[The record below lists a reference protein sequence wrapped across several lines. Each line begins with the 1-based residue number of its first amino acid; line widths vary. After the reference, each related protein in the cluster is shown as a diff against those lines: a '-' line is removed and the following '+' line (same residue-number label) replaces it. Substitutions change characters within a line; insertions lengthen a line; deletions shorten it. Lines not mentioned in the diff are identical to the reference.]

1 MRVPILLYIKW
12 NDSKQFYEMK
22 EYLDELLRLLRYDS
36 LYPPQEIALSKGVMN
51 GNSILV
57 TTPTSSGKTLIGLMG
72 MINILNKR
80 KKVVYLTPLKAL
92 ATEKFNEFN
101 IIKNLSYYNDRKI
114 KIAIST
120 GDYDSSGSEL
130 IDKDIIILTN
140 EKMDSILR
148 HDSNWINN
156 VGLFIIDEIHLLTER
171 ERGPTLEIILTKIKL
186 MPQKPQ
192 IIGISATVSNSDEVA
207 EWLTCES
214 IQSNWRP
221 TELIEGVYN
230 YGKVTMNNG
239 TSYDI
244 DNIGILDNSTNAIT
258 SLAMDSITNGGGQS
272 LVFAETRKRTVS
284 LAKKTSEIVSK
295 FLDKPSK
302 QLAQKT
308 GVEILK
314 EGDDTELNRTLSSTV
329 ANGVGFH
336 HAGLGA
342 KSRQIVEKAFRNG
355 IVKILFA
362 TPTLA
367 AGVNLPAR
375 RVIIT
380 SIFRYDYE
388 FGGNVPMSVLQYKQ
402 ICGRAGRPAYDK
414 YGEAIIIAD
423 SRTNPED
430 LYNHFVLG
438 VPEPIVSQLMDERA
452 LRVHVLGI
460 LASKPKMLK
469 SELLHFFEQTF
480 LSKYQG
486 SQTIGFEIESLLTFL
501 TNEKLIIMRNDL
513 LMPTKFGKRVSLL
526 YIDPKTGIKFKKNLD
541 SYKGNIYDINN
552 FSANRYENN
561 VINFLYWICDC
572 YDFYPKLTLRQ
583 NETAHFQRLFDK
595 HKLDSYGL
603 SNYDYSLKSLV
614 ILLEWLD
621 ESSEANLNEK
631 IGVEPGDLHRMVET
645 TYWLLYCL
653 YEIAKLVERK
663 DLLPE
668 INILRLRIKHGVKS
682 ELIPLIQL
690 EGIGRIRARSLY
702 RAGITDVAMIE
713 KISESKLGSIPK
725 IGVKLA
731 KKLKSQIK
739 N

>member
-1 MRVPILLYIKW
+1 
-12 NDSKQFYEMK
+12 MK
-22 EYLDELLRLLRYDS
+22 EYLDELLKSLKYDS
-36 LYPPQEIALSKGVMN
+36 LYPPQELALSKGVMN
-51 GNSILV
+51 GNNVLV

-72 MINILNKR
+72 MINILNKG

-92 ATEKFNEFN
+92 ATEKFNEFKVITDLSCFRNRRVN
-101 IIKNLSYYNDRKI
+101 IG
-114 KIAIST
+114 IST

-130 IDKDIIILTN
+130 VDKDVIILTN

-148 HDSNWINN
+148 HDPNWIYD

-192 IIGISATVSNSDEVA
+192 IIGISATISNSDEVA
-207 EWLTCES
+207 EWLTCEP

-230 YGKVTMNNG
+230 YGKVTMNDG
-239 TSYDI
+239 TNYDI
-244 DNIGILDNSTNAIT
+244 DNIGISDNSTSGIT
-258 SLAMDSITNGGGQS
+258 SLAMDSITNDGGQS

-284 LAKKTSEIVSK
+284 LAKKTSEIVAK
-295 FLDKPSK
+295 ILDKNSIK
-302 QLAQKT
+302 LAQKT

-329 ANGVGFH
+329 AKGVGFH

-380 SIFRYDYE
+380 SIFRYDYQY
-388 FGGNVPMSVLQYKQ
+388 GGNVPMSVLQYKQ

-452 LRVHVLGI
+452 LRVHVLGVI
-460 LASKPKMLK
+460 ASKPKMFK
-469 SELLHFFEQTF
+469 SELLYFFEQTF

-486 SQTIGFEIESLLTFL
+486 NQIISFEIESLLTYL
-501 TNEKLIIMRNDL
+501 SDEKLIIMRNDL
-513 LMPTKFGKRVSLL
+513 LIATKFGKRISLL
-526 YIDPKTGIKFKKNLD
+526 YIDPKTGIQFKNNLD
-541 SYKGNIYDINN
+541 TYSGNKHNIHDINSN
-552 FSANRYENN
+552 KHENN

-583 NETAHFQRLFDK
+583 NETEYFQRLFQK
-595 HKLDSYGL
+595 HKLGSYGL
-603 SNYDYSLKSLV
+603 SNIDYTLKNLV
-614 ILLEWLD
+614 ILLEWID

-653 YEIAKLVERK
+653 YEIAKLIERK

-668 INILRLRIKHGVKS
+668 INKLRLRIRHGVKS

-702 RAGITDVAMIE
+702 RAGITDVVMIE

-731 KKLKSQIK
+731 RKLKSQIK

>member
-1 MRVPILLYIKW
+1 
-12 NDSKQFYEMK
+12 MK
-22 EYLDELLRLLRYDS
+22 EYLQELLRLLNYDS
-36 LYPPQEIALSKGVMN
+36 LYPPQELALSKGVMN
-51 GNSILV
+51 GNNILV

-72 MINILNKR
+72 MINILSKG

-92 ATEKFNEFN
+92 ATEKFNEFKVIN
-101 IIKNLSYYNDRKI
+101 NLSCFKNRKI
-114 KIAIST
+114 NIAIST
-120 GDYDSSGSEL
+120 GDYDSYGTEL

-148 HDSNWINN
+148 HDANWIFS

-171 ERGPTLEIILTKIKL
+171 ERGPTLEIIMTKIKL

-207 EWLTCES
+207 DWLRCEQ
-214 IQSNWRP
+214 IQSKWRP

-230 YGKVTMNNG
+230 CGKVTMNNG
-239 TSYDI
+239 TAFEI
-244 DNIGILDNSTNAIT
+244 DNIGVVDNTNSGII
-258 SLAMDSITNGGGQS
+258 SLAMDSITNDGGQS
-272 LVFAETRKRTVS
+272 LVFAETRKRAVS
-284 LAKKTSEIVSK
+284 LAKKTSETVSK
-295 FLDKPSK
+295 FLNKSSK
-302 QLAQKT
+302 LSAHKI

-314 EGDDTELNRTLSSTV
+314 QGDDTELNRTLSNTV
-329 ANGVGFH
+329 TKGVGFH
-336 HAGLGA
+336 HAGLGI
-342 KSRQIVEKAFRNG
+342 KSRQIVENAFRNG
-355 IVKILFA
+355 IIKILFA

-375 RVIIT
+375 RVVIA

-388 FGGNVPMSVLQYKQ
+388 YGGNIPLSILQYKQ
-402 ICGRAGRPAYDK
+402 LCGRAGRPAYDK

-438 VPEPIVSQLMDERA
+438 EPEPIVSQLMNERA
-452 LRVHVLGI
+452 LRVHVLGVI
-460 LASKPKMLK
+460 ASRPKILK
-469 SELLHFFEQTF
+469 SELLYFFEETF
-480 LSKYQG
+480 LSKYHG
-486 SQTIGFEIESLLTFL
+486 NESISFEIDSLLQYL
-501 TNEKLIIMRNDL
+501 SDEGLIIMRNEL
-513 LMPTKFGKRVSLL
+513 LMATKFGKRISLL
-526 YIDPKTGIKFKKNLD
+526 YIDPKTGIHFKKNLD
-541 SYKGNIYDINN
+541 YYNSNKINDGT
-552 FSANRYENN
+552 
-561 VINFLYWICDC
+561 NFLYWICDS

-583 NETAHFQRLFDK
+583 NEIEYFERMFEK
-595 HKLDSYGL
+595 HKLSSYGL
-603 SNYDYSLKSLV
+603 SNYDYTLKNLI
-614 ILLEWLD
+614 ILLEWID

-631 IGVEPGDLHRMVET
+631 IGVEPGDLYRMVET
-645 TYWLLYCL
+645 TYWLSYCL
-653 YEIAKLVERK
+653 YEIVKLIGRK

-668 INILRLRIKHGVKS
+668 INILRLRIKHGIKS

-702 RAGITDVAMIE
+702 KAGITNVTQID

-731 KKLKSQIK
+731 RKLKNQIK

>member
-1 MRVPILLYIKW
+1 
-12 NDSKQFYEMK
+12 MK
-22 EYLDELLRLLRYDS
+22 EYLDELLKSLKYDS
-36 LYPPQEIALSKGVMN
+36 LYPPQELALSKGVMN
-51 GNSILV
+51 GNNVLV

-72 MINILNKR
+72 MINILNKG

-92 ATEKFNEFN
+92 ATEKFNEFKVITDLSCFRNRRVN
-101 IIKNLSYYNDRKI
+101 IG
-114 KIAIST
+114 IST

-130 IDKDIIILTN
+130 VDKDVIILTN

-148 HDSNWINN
+148 HDPNWIYD

-192 IIGISATVSNSDEVA
+192 MIGISATVSNSDEVA
-207 EWLTCES
+207 EWLTCEP

-230 YGKVTMNNG
+230 YGKVTMNDG
-239 TSYDI
+239 TNYDI
-244 DNIGILDNSTNAIT
+244 DNIGISDNSTSGIT
-258 SLAMDSITNGGGQS
+258 SLAMDSITNDGGQS

-284 LAKKTSEIVSK
+284 LAKKTSEIVAK
-295 FLDKPSK
+295 ILDKNSIK
-302 QLAQKT
+302 LAQKT

-329 ANGVGFH
+329 AKGVGFH

-380 SIFRYDYE
+380 SIFRYDYQY
-388 FGGNVPMSVLQYKQ
+388 GINVPMSVLQYKQ

-452 LRVHVLGI
+452 LRVHVLGVI
-460 LASKPKMLK
+460 ASKPKMLK
-469 SELLHFFEQTF
+469 SELLYFFEQTF

-486 SQTIGFEIESLLTFL
+486 NQIISFEIESLLTYL
-501 TNEKLIIMRNDL
+501 SDEKLIIMRNDL
-513 LMPTKFGKRVSLL
+513 LIATKFGKRISLL
-526 YIDPKTGIKFKKNLD
+526 YIDPKTGIQFKDNLD
-541 SYKGNIYDINN
+541 TYSGNKHNIHDINSN
-552 FSANRYENN
+552 KHENN

-583 NETAHFQRLFDK
+583 NETEYFQRLFQK
-595 HKLDSYGL
+595 HKLGSYGL
-603 SNYDYSLKSLV
+603 SNIDYTLKNLV
-614 ILLEWLD
+614 ILLEWID

-653 YEIAKLVERK
+653 YEIAKLIERK

-668 INILRLRIKHGVKS
+668 INILRLRIRHGVKS

-702 RAGITDVAMIE
+702 MAGITDVAMIE

-731 KKLKSQIK
+731 RKLKSQIK

>member
-1 MRVPILLYIKW
+1 
-12 NDSKQFYEMK
+12 MK
-22 EYLDELLRLLRYDS
+22 EYLDELLKLLKYDS
-36 LYPPQEIALSKGVMN
+36 LYPPQELALSKGVMN
-51 GNSILV
+51 GNNVLV

-72 MINILNKR
+72 MINILNMG

-92 ATEKFNEFN
+92 ATEKFNEFKIITDLSCFRNRRVN
-101 IIKNLSYYNDRKI
+101 IG
-114 KIAIST
+114 IST

-130 IDKDIIILTN
+130 VDKDVIILTN

-148 HDSNWINN
+148 HDSNWIYN

-192 IIGISATVSNSDEVA
+192 IIGISATISNSDEVA
-207 EWLTCES
+207 EWLTCEP

-230 YGKVTMNNG
+230 YGKVTMNDG
-239 TSYDI
+239 TNYHI
-244 DNIGILDNSTNAIT
+244 DNIGISDNTTSAIT
-258 SLAMDSITNGGGQS
+258 SLAMDSITNDGGQS

-284 LAKKTSEIVSK
+284 LAKKTSEIVAK
-295 FLDKPSK
+295 FLDKTSIK
-302 QLAQKT
+302 LAQKT

-314 EGDDTELNRTLSSTV
+314 EGDDTELTRTLSSTV
-329 ANGVGFH
+329 AKGVGFH

-380 SIFRYDYE
+380 SIFRYDYQY
-388 FGGNVPMSVLQYKQ
+388 GGNVPMSVLQYKQ

-452 LRVHVLGI
+452 LRVHVLGVI
-460 LASKPKMLK
+460 ASKPKMLK
-469 SELLHFFEQTF
+469 SELLYFFEQTF

-486 SQTIGFEIESLLTFL
+486 NQTISFEIGSLLTYL
-501 TNEKLIIMRNDL
+501 RDEKLIIMRNDL
-513 LMPTKFGKRVSLL
+513 LIATKFGKRISLL
-526 YIDPKTGIKFKKNLD
+526 YIDPKTGIQFKNNLD
-541 SYKGNIYDINN
+541 SYDGNKYDINDIN
-552 FSANRYENN
+552 SNKHENNN

-572 YDFYPKLTLRQ
+572 YDFYPKLSLRQ
-583 NETAHFQRLFDK
+583 NETEYFQRLFEK
-595 HKLDSYGL
+595 HKLGSYGL
-603 SNYDYSLKSLV
+603 SNYDYSLKNLV
-614 ILLEWLD
+614 ILLEWID

-645 TYWLLYCL
+645 TYWLLHCL
-653 YEIAKLVERK
+653 YEIAKLIERK

-668 INILRLRIKHGVKS
+668 INILRIRIRHGVKS

>member
-1 MRVPILLYIKW
+1 
-12 NDSKQFYEMK
+12 MK
-22 EYLDELLRLLRYDS
+22 EYLDELLKSLKYDS
-36 LYPPQEIALSKGVMN
+36 LYPPQELALSKGVMN
-51 GNSILV
+51 GNNVLV

-72 MINILNKR
+72 MINILNKG

-92 ATEKFNEFN
+92 ATEKFNEFKVITDLSCFRNRRVN
-101 IIKNLSYYNDRKI
+101 IG
-114 KIAIST
+114 IST

-130 IDKDIIILTN
+130 VDKDVIILTN

-148 HDSNWINN
+148 HDPNWIYD

-207 EWLTCES
+207 EWLTCEP

-230 YGKVTMNNG
+230 YGKVTMNDG
-239 TSYDI
+239 TNYDI
-244 DNIGILDNSTNAIT
+244 DNIGISDNSNSGIT
-258 SLAMDSITNGGGQS
+258 SLAMDSITNDGGQS

-284 LAKKTSEIVSK
+284 LAKKTSEIVAK
-295 FLDKPSK
+295 FLDKTSIK
-302 QLAQKT
+302 LAQKT

-329 ANGVGFH
+329 AKGVGFH

-380 SIFRYDYE
+380 SIFRYDYQY
-388 FGGNVPMSVLQYKQ
+388 GGNVPMSVLQYKQ

-452 LRVHVLGI
+452 LRVHVLGVI
-460 LASKPKMLK
+460 ASKPKMLK
-469 SELLHFFEQTF
+469 SELLYFFEQTF

-486 SQTIGFEIESLLTFL
+486 NQTISFEIESLLTYL
-501 TNEKLIIMRNDL
+501 RDEKLIIMRNDL
-513 LMPTKFGKRVSLL
+513 LIATKFGKRISLL
-526 YIDPKTGIKFKKNLD
+526 YIDPKTGIQFKNNLD
-541 SYKGNIYDINN
+541 TYSGNKHNIHDINSN
-552 FSANRYENN
+552 KHENN

-583 NETAHFQRLFDK
+583 NETEYFQRLFQK
-595 HKLDSYGL
+595 HKLGSYGL
-603 SNYDYSLKSLV
+603 SNIDYTLKNLV
-614 ILLEWLD
+614 ILLEWID

-653 YEIAKLVERK
+653 YEIAKLIERK

-668 INILRLRIKHGVKS
+668 INILRLRIRHGVKS

-731 KKLKSQIK
+731 RKLKSQIK

>member
-1 MRVPILLYIKW
+1 
-12 NDSKQFYEMK
+12 MK
-22 EYLDELLRLLRYDS
+22 EYLDELLKSLKYDS
-36 LYPPQEIALSKGVMN
+36 LYPPQELALSKGVMN
-51 GNSILV
+51 GNNVLV

-72 MINILNKR
+72 MINILNMG

-92 ATEKFNEFN
+92 ATEKFNEFKIITDLSCFRNRRVN
-101 IIKNLSYYNDRKI
+101 IG
-114 KIAIST
+114 IST

-130 IDKDIIILTN
+130 VNKDVIILTN

-148 HDSNWINN
+148 HDPNWIYN

-171 ERGPTLEIILTKIKL
+171 ERGPALEIILTKIKL

-207 EWLTCES
+207 EWLTCEP

-230 YGKVTMNNG
+230 YGKVTMNDG
-239 TSYDI
+239 TNYHI
-244 DNIGILDNSTNAIT
+244 DNIGISDNTTSAIT
-258 SLAMDSITNGGGQS
+258 SLAMDSITNDGGQS

-284 LAKKTSEIVSK
+284 LAKKTSEIVAK
-295 FLDKPSK
+295 FLDKTSIK
-302 QLAQKT
+302 LAQKT

-314 EGDDTELNRTLSSTV
+314 EGDDTELTRTLSSTV
-329 ANGVGFH
+329 AKGVGFH

-380 SIFRYDYE
+380 SIFRYDYQY
-388 FGGNVPMSVLQYKQ
+388 GGNVPMSVLQYKQ

-452 LRVHVLGI
+452 LRVHVLGVI
-460 LASKPKMLK
+460 ASKPKMLK
-469 SELLHFFEQTF
+469 SELLYFFEQTF

-486 SQTIGFEIESLLTFL
+486 NQTISFEIESLLTYL
-501 TNEKLIIMRNDL
+501 RDEKLIIMRNDL
-513 LMPTKFGKRVSLL
+513 LIATKFGKRISLL
-526 YIDPKTGIKFKKNLD
+526 YIDPKTGIQFKNNLD
-541 SYKGNIYDINN
+541 TYSGNKHNIHDINSN
-552 FSANRYENN
+552 KHENN

-583 NETAHFQRLFDK
+583 NETEYFQRLFEK
-595 HKLDSYGL
+595 HKLGSYGL
-603 SNYDYSLKSLV
+603 SNYDYSLKNLV
-614 ILLEWLD
+614 ILLEWID

-645 TYWLLYCL
+645 TYWLLHCL
-653 YEIAKLVERK
+653 YEIAKLIERK

-668 INILRLRIKHGVKS
+668 INILRIRIRHGVKS

-731 KKLKSQIK
+731 RKLKSQIK

>member
-1 MRVPILLYIKW
+1 
-12 NDSKQFYEMK
+12 MK
-22 EYLDELLRLLRYDS
+22 EYLDELLKSLKYDS
-36 LYPPQEIALSKGVMN
+36 LYPPQELALSKGVMN
-51 GNSILV
+51 GNNVLV

-72 MINILNKR
+72 MINILNMG

-92 ATEKFNEFN
+92 ATEKFNEFKVITDLSCFRNRRVN
-101 IIKNLSYYNDRKI
+101 IG
-114 KIAIST
+114 IST

-130 IDKDIIILTN
+130 NDKDVIILTN

-148 HDSNWINN
+148 HDSNWIYN

-171 ERGPTLEIILTKIKL
+171 ERGPALEIILTKIKL

-192 IIGISATVSNSDEVA
+192 IIGISATISNSDEVA
-207 EWLTCES
+207 EWLTCEP

-230 YGKVTMNNG
+230 YGKVTMNDG
-239 TSYDI
+239 TNYDI
-244 DNIGILDNSTNAIT
+244 DNIGISDNSTSGIT
-258 SLAMDSITNGGGQS
+258 SLAMDSITNDGGQS

-284 LAKKTSEIVSK
+284 LAKKTSEIVAK
-295 FLDKPSK
+295 ILDKNSIK
-302 QLAQKT
+302 LAQKT

-314 EGDDTELNRTLSSTV
+314 EGDDTELTRTLSSTV
-329 ANGVGFH
+329 AKGVGFH

-380 SIFRYDYE
+380 SIFRYDYQY
-388 FGGNVPMSVLQYKQ
+388 GGNVPMSILQYKQ

-452 LRVHVLGI
+452 LRVHVLGVI
-460 LASKPKMLK
+460 ASKPKMLK
-469 SELLHFFEQTF
+469 SELLYFFEQTF

-486 SQTIGFEIESLLTFL
+486 NQTIIFEIGSLLTYL
-501 TNEKLIIMRNDL
+501 RDEKLIIMRNDL
-513 LMPTKFGKRVSLL
+513 LIATKFGKRISLL
-526 YIDPKTGIKFKKNLD
+526 YIDPKTGIQFKNNLD
-541 SYKGNIYDINN
+541 SYDGNKYDINDIN
-552 FSANRYENN
+552 SNKHENNN

-572 YDFYPKLTLRQ
+572 YDFYPKLSLRQ
-583 NETAHFQRLFDK
+583 NETEYFQRLFEK
-595 HKLDSYGL
+595 HKLGSFGL
-603 SNYDYSLKSLV
+603 SNYDYSLKNLV
-614 ILLEWLD
+614 ILLEWID
-621 ESSEANLNEK
+621 ESTEANLNEK

-645 TYWLLYCL
+645 TYWLLHCL
-653 YEIAKLVERK
+653 YEIAKLIERK

-668 INILRLRIKHGVKS
+668 INILRIRIRHGVKS

>member
-1 MRVPILLYIKW
+1 
-12 NDSKQFYEMK
+12 MK
-22 EYLDELLRLLRYDS
+22 EYLDELLKSLKYDS
-36 LYPPQEIALSKGVMN
+36 LYPPQELALSKGVMN
-51 GNSILV
+51 GNNVLV

-72 MINILNKR
+72 RINILSKG

-92 ATEKFNEFN
+92 ATEKFNEFKIITDLSCFRNRRIN
-101 IIKNLSYYNDRKI
+101 IG
-114 KIAIST
+114 IST

-130 IDKDIIILTN
+130 VDKDVIILTN

-148 HDSNWINN
+148 HDSNWIYN

-207 EWLTCES
+207 EWLTCEP

-230 YGKVTMNNG
+230 YGKVTMNDG
-239 TSYDI
+239 TNYHI
-244 DNIGILDNSTNAIT
+244 DNIGISDNTTSAIT
-258 SLAMDSITNGGGQS
+258 SLAMDSITNDGGQS

-284 LAKKTSEIVSK
+284 LAKKTSEIVAK
-295 FLDKPSK
+295 FLDKTSIK
-302 QLAQKT
+302 LAQKT

-329 ANGVGFH
+329 AKGVGFH

-380 SIFRYDYE
+380 SIFRYDYQY
-388 FGGNVPMSVLQYKQ
+388 GGNVPMSVLQYKQ

-452 LRVHVLGI
+452 LRVHVLGVI
-460 LASKPKMLK
+460 ASKPKMLK
-469 SELLHFFEQTF
+469 SELLYFFEQTF

-486 SQTIGFEIESLLTFL
+486 NQTISFEIESLLTYL
-501 TNEKLIIMRNDL
+501 RDEKLIIMRNDL
-513 LMPTKFGKRVSLL
+513 LIATKFGKRISLL
-526 YIDPKTGIKFKKNLD
+526 YIDPKTGIQFKNNLD
-541 SYKGNIYDINN
+541 TYDGNKYDINDIN
-552 FSANRYENN
+552 SNKHENNN

-583 NETAHFQRLFDK
+583 NETEYFQRLFEK
-595 HKLDSYGL
+595 HKLGSYGL
-603 SNYDYSLKSLV
+603 SNYDYSLKNLV
-614 ILLEWLD
+614 ILLEWID

-645 TYWLLYCL
+645 THWLLHCL
-653 YEIAKLVERK
+653 YEIAKLIERK

-668 INILRLRIKHGVKS
+668 INILRIRIRHGVKS

>member
-1 MRVPILLYIKW
+1 
-12 NDSKQFYEMK
+12 MK
-22 EYLDELLRLLRYDS
+22 EYLQELLRLLNYDS
-36 LYPPQEIALSKGVMN
+36 LYPPQELALSKGVMN
-51 GNSILV
+51 GNNILV

-72 MINILNKR
+72 MINILTKG

-92 ATEKFNEFN
+92 ATEKFNEFKVIN
-101 IIKNLSYYNDRKI
+101 NLSCFKNRKI
-114 KIAIST
+114 NIAIST
-120 GDYDSSGSEL
+120 GDYDSYGSEL

-148 HDSNWINN
+148 HDANWIFD

-207 EWLTCES
+207 DWLRCEQ
-214 IQSNWRP
+214 IQSMWRP

-239 TSYDI
+239 TAFEI
-244 DNIGILDNSTNAIT
+244 DNIGVVDNSTSGII
-258 SLAMDSITNGGGQS
+258 SLAMDSIINDGGQS

-284 LAKKTSEIVSK
+284 LAKKTSEVVLK
-295 FLDKPSK
+295 LLDKSSK
-302 QLAQKT
+302 LSAHKI

-314 EGDDTELNRTLSSTV
+314 QGDDTELNRTLSSTV
-329 ANGVGFH
+329 TKGVGFH
-336 HAGLGA
+336 HAGLGI
-342 KSRQIVEKAFRNG
+342 KSRQIVENAFRNG
-355 IVKILFA
+355 IIKILFS

-375 RVIIT
+375 RVVIA

-388 FGGNVPMSVLQYKQ
+388 YGGNIPLTILQYKQ
-402 ICGRAGRPAYDK
+402 LCGRAGRPAYDK

-438 VPEPIVSQLMDERA
+438 EPEPIVSQLMNERA
-452 LRVHVLGI
+452 LRVHVLGVI
-460 LASKPKMLK
+460 ASRPKILK
-469 SELLHFFEQTF
+469 SELLYFFEETF

-486 SQTIGFEIESLLTFL
+486 NETISFEIDSLLQYL
-501 TNEKLIIMRNDL
+501 SDEGLIIMRNEL
-513 LMPTKFGKRVSLL
+513 LMATKFGKRISLL
-526 YIDPKTGIKFKKNLD
+526 YIDPKTGIHFKKNLD
-541 SYKGNIYDINN
+541 YYNSNKINDGT
-552 FSANRYENN
+552 
-561 VINFLYWICDC
+561 NFLHWICDS
-572 YDFYPKLTLRQ
+572 YDFYPKITLRQ
-583 NETAHFQRLFDK
+583 NEIEYFERMFEK
-595 HKLDSYGL
+595 HKLSSYGL
-603 SNYDYSLKSLV
+603 LNYDYSLKNLI
-614 ILLEWLD
+614 ILLEWID

-631 IGVEPGDLHRMVET
+631 IGVEPGDLYRMVET
-645 TYWLLYCL
+645 TYWLSYCL
-653 YEIAKLVERK
+653 YEIAKLIGRK

-668 INILRLRIKHGVKS
+668 INILRLRIKHGIKS
-682 ELIPLIQL
+682 ELIPLIQI

-702 RAGITDVAMIE
+702 KAGITNVTQID

-731 KKLKSQIK
+731 RKLKNQIK

>member
-1 MRVPILLYIKW
+1 
-12 NDSKQFYEMK
+12 MK
-22 EYLDELLRLLRYDS
+22 EYLDELLKSLKYDS
-36 LYPPQEIALSKGVMN
+36 LYPPQELALSKGVMN
-51 GNSILV
+51 GNNVLV

-72 MINILNKR
+72 MINILNKG

-92 ATEKFNEFN
+92 ATEKFNEFKVITDLSCFRNRRVN
-101 IIKNLSYYNDRKI
+101 IG
-114 KIAIST
+114 IST

-130 IDKDIIILTN
+130 VDKDVIILTN

-148 HDSNWINN
+148 HDPNWIYD

-192 IIGISATVSNSDEVA
+192 IIGISATISNSDEVA
-207 EWLTCES
+207 EWLTCEP

-230 YGKVTMNNG
+230 YGKVTMNDG
-239 TSYDI
+239 TNYHI
-244 DNIGILDNSTNAIT
+244 DNIGISDNTTSAIT
-258 SLAMDSITNGGGQS
+258 SLAMDSITNDGGQS

-284 LAKKTSEIVSK
+284 LAKKTSEIVAK
-295 FLDKPSK
+295 FLDKTSIK
-302 QLAQKT
+302 LAQKT

-329 ANGVGFH
+329 AKGVGFH

-380 SIFRYDYE
+380 SIFRYDYQY
-388 FGGNVPMSVLQYKQ
+388 GGNVPMSVLQYKQ

-452 LRVHVLGI
+452 LRVHVLGVI
-460 LASKPKMLK
+460 ASKPKMLK
-469 SELLHFFEQTF
+469 SELLYFFEQTF

-486 SQTIGFEIESLLTFL
+486 NQIISFEIESLLTYL
-501 TNEKLIIMRNDL
+501 SDEKLIIMRNDL
-513 LMPTKFGKRVSLL
+513 LIATKFGKRISLL
-526 YIDPKTGIKFKKNLD
+526 YIDPKTGIQFKNNLD
-541 SYKGNIYDINN
+541 TYSGNKHNTHDINSN
-552 FSANRYENN
+552 KHENN

-583 NETAHFQRLFDK
+583 NETEYFQRLFQK
-595 HKLDSYGL
+595 HKLGSYGL
-603 SNYDYSLKSLV
+603 SNIDYTLKNLV
-614 ILLEWLD
+614 ILLEWID

-653 YEIAKLVERK
+653 YEIAKLIERK

-668 INILRLRIKHGVKS
+668 INKLRLRIRHGVKS

-731 KKLKSQIK
+731 RKLKSQIK

>member
-1 MRVPILLYIKW
+1 
-12 NDSKQFYEMK
+12 MK
-22 EYLDELLRLLRYDS
+22 EYLDELLKSLKYDS
-36 LYPPQEIALSKGVMN
+36 LYPPQELALSKGVMN
-51 GNSILV
+51 GNNVLV

-72 MINILNKR
+72 MINILNKG

-92 ATEKFNEFN
+92 ATEKFNEFKVITDLSCFRNRRVN
-101 IIKNLSYYNDRKI
+101 IG
-114 KIAIST
+114 IST

-130 IDKDIIILTN
+130 VDKDVIILTN

-148 HDSNWINN
+148 HDPNWIYD

-192 IIGISATVSNSDEVA
+192 IIGISATVSNSDQVA
-207 EWLTCES
+207 EWLTCEP

-230 YGKVTMNNG
+230 YGKVTMNDG
-239 TSYDI
+239 TNYHI
-244 DNIGILDNSTNAIT
+244 DNIGISDNTTSAIT
-258 SLAMDSITNGGGQS
+258 SLAMDSITNDGGQS

-284 LAKKTSEIVSK
+284 LAKKTSEIVAK
-295 FLDKPSK
+295 FLDKTSIK
-302 QLAQKT
+302 LAQKT

-329 ANGVGFH
+329 AKGVGFH

-380 SIFRYDYE
+380 SIFRYDYQY
-388 FGGNVPMSVLQYKQ
+388 GGNVPMSVLQYKQ

-452 LRVHVLGI
+452 LRVHVLGVI
-460 LASKPKMLK
+460 ASKPKMLK
-469 SELLHFFEQTF
+469 SELLYFFEQTF

-486 SQTIGFEIESLLTFL
+486 NQIISFEIESLLTYL
-501 TNEKLIIMRNDL
+501 SDEKLIIMRNDL
-513 LMPTKFGKRVSLL
+513 LIATKFGKRISLL
-526 YIDPKTGIKFKKNLD
+526 YIDPKTGIQFKNNLD
-541 SYKGNIYDINN
+541 TYSGNKHNIHDINFN
-552 FSANRYENN
+552 KHENN
-561 VINFLYWICDC
+561 VIYFLYWICDC

-583 NETAHFQRLFDK
+583 NETEYFQRLFQK
-595 HKLDSYGL
+595 HNLGSYGL
-603 SNYDYSLKSLV
+603 SNIDYTLKNLV
-614 ILLEWLD
+614 ILLEWID
-621 ESSEANLNEK
+621 ESSEGNLNEK

-653 YEIAKLVERK
+653 YEIAKLIERK

-668 INILRLRIKHGVKS
+668 INILRLRIRHGVKS

-731 KKLKSQIK
+731 RKLKSQIK

>member
-1 MRVPILLYIKW
+1 
-12 NDSKQFYEMK
+12 MK
-22 EYLDELLRLLRYDS
+22 EYLDELLKSLKYDS
-36 LYPPQEIALSKGVMN
+36 LYPPQELALSKGVMN
-51 GNSILV
+51 GNNVLV

-72 MINILNKR
+72 MINILNKG

-92 ATEKFNEFN
+92 ATEKFNEFKVITDLSCFRNRRVN
-101 IIKNLSYYNDRKI
+101 IG
-114 KIAIST
+114 IST

-130 IDKDIIILTN
+130 VDKDVIILTN

-148 HDSNWINN
+148 HDPNWIYD

-192 IIGISATVSNSDEVA
+192 IIGISATVSNSDQVA
-207 EWLTCES
+207 EWLTCEP

-230 YGKVTMNNG
+230 YGKVTMNDG
-239 TSYDI
+239 TNYDI
-244 DNIGILDNSTNAIT
+244 DNIGISDNSTSGIT
-258 SLAMDSITNGGGQS
+258 SLAMDSITNDGGQS

-284 LAKKTSEIVSK
+284 LAKKTSEIVAK
-295 FLDKPSK
+295 ILDKNSIK
-302 QLAQKT
+302 LAQKT

-329 ANGVGFH
+329 AKGVGFH

-380 SIFRYDYE
+380 SIFRYDYQY
-388 FGGNVPMSVLQYKQ
+388 GGNVPMSVLQYKQ

-452 LRVHVLGI
+452 LRVHVLGVI
-460 LASKPKMLK
+460 ASKPKMFK
-469 SELLHFFEQTF
+469 SELLYFFEQTF

-486 SQTIGFEIESLLTFL
+486 NQIISFEIESLLTYL
-501 TNEKLIIMRNDL
+501 SDEKLIIMRNDL
-513 LMPTKFGKRVSLL
+513 LIATKFGKRISLL
-526 YIDPKTGIKFKKNLD
+526 YIDPKTGIQFKNNLD
-541 SYKGNIYDINN
+541 TYSGNKHNIHDINSN
-552 FSANRYENN
+552 KHENN

-583 NETAHFQRLFDK
+583 NETEYFQRLFQK
-595 HKLDSYGL
+595 HKLGSYGL
-603 SNYDYSLKSLV
+603 SNIDYTLKNLV
-614 ILLEWLD
+614 ILLEWID
-621 ESSEANLNEK
+621 ESSEGNLNEK

-653 YEIAKLVERK
+653 YEIAKLIERK

-668 INILRLRIKHGVKS
+668 INKLRLRIRHGVKS

-731 KKLKSQIK
+731 RKLKSQIK

>member
-1 MRVPILLYIKW
+1 
-12 NDSKQFYEMK
+12 MK
-22 EYLDELLRLLRYDS
+22 EYLDELLKSLKYDS
-36 LYPPQEIALSKGVMN
+36 LYPPQELALSKGVMN
-51 GNSILV
+51 GNNVLV

-72 MINILNKR
+72 MINILNKG

-92 ATEKFNEFN
+92 ATEKFNEFKVITDLSCFRNRRVN
-101 IIKNLSYYNDRKI
+101 IG
-114 KIAIST
+114 IST

-130 IDKDIIILTN
+130 VDKDVIILTN

-148 HDSNWINN
+148 HDPNWIYD

-192 IIGISATVSNSDEVA
+192 IIGISATISNSDEVA
-207 EWLTCES
+207 EWLTCEP

-230 YGKVTMNNG
+230 YGKVTMNDG
-239 TSYDI
+239 TNYDI
-244 DNIGILDNSTNAIT
+244 DNIGISDNSNSGIT
-258 SLAMDSITNGGGQS
+258 SLAMDSITNDGGQS

-284 LAKKTSEIVSK
+284 LAKKTSEIVAK
-295 FLDKPSK
+295 ILDKNSIK
-302 QLAQKT
+302 LAQKT

-329 ANGVGFH
+329 AKGVGFH

-380 SIFRYDYE
+380 SIFRYDYQY
-388 FGGNVPMSVLQYKQ
+388 GGNVPMSVLQYKQ

-452 LRVHVLGI
+452 LRVHVLGVI
-460 LASKPKMLK
+460 ASKPKMLK
-469 SELLHFFEQTF
+469 SELLYFFEQTF

-486 SQTIGFEIESLLTFL
+486 NQIISFEIESLLTYL
-501 TNEKLIIMRNDL
+501 SDEKLIIMRNDL
-513 LMPTKFGKRVSLL
+513 LIATKFGKRISLL
-526 YIDPKTGIKFKKNLD
+526 YIDPKTGIQFKNNLD
-541 SYKGNIYDINN
+541 TYSGNKHNIHDINSN
-552 FSANRYENN
+552 KHENN

-583 NETAHFQRLFDK
+583 NETEYFQRLFQK
-595 HKLDSYGL
+595 HKLGSYGL
-603 SNYDYSLKSLV
+603 SNIDYTLKNLV
-614 ILLEWLD
+614 ILLEWID

-653 YEIAKLVERK
+653 YEIAKLIERK

-668 INILRLRIKHGVKS
+668 INILRLRIRHGVKS

-731 KKLKSQIK
+731 RKLKSQIK

>member
-1 MRVPILLYIKW
+1 
-12 NDSKQFYEMK
+12 MK
-22 EYLDELLRLLRYDS
+22 EYLDELLKSLKYDS
-36 LYPPQEIALSKGVMN
+36 LYPPQELALSKGVMN
-51 GNSILV
+51 GNNVLV

-72 MINILNKR
+72 MINILNKG

-92 ATEKFNEFN
+92 ATEKFNEFKVITDLSCFRNRRVN
-101 IIKNLSYYNDRKI
+101 IG
-114 KIAIST
+114 IST

-130 IDKDIIILTN
+130 VDKDVIILTN

-148 HDSNWINN
+148 HDPNWIYD

-192 IIGISATVSNSDEVA
+192 IIGISATISNSDEVA
-207 EWLTCES
+207 EWLTCEP

-230 YGKVTMNNG
+230 YGKVTMNDG
-239 TSYDI
+239 TNYDI
-244 DNIGILDNSTNAIT
+244 DNIGISDNSTSGIT
-258 SLAMDSITNGGGQS
+258 SLAMDSITNDGGQS

-284 LAKKTSEIVSK
+284 LAKKTSEIVAK
-295 FLDKPSK
+295 ILDKNSIK
-302 QLAQKT
+302 LAQKT

-329 ANGVGFH
+329 AKGVGFH

-380 SIFRYDYE
+380 SIFRYDYQY
-388 FGGNVPMSVLQYKQ
+388 GGNVPMSVLQYKQ

-452 LRVHVLGI
+452 LRVHVLGVI
-460 LASKPKMLK
+460 ASKPKMLK
-469 SELLHFFEQTF
+469 SELLYFFEQTF

-486 SQTIGFEIESLLTFL
+486 NQIISFEIESLLTYL
-501 TNEKLIIMRNDL
+501 SDEKLIIMRNDL
-513 LMPTKFGKRVSLL
+513 LIATKFGKRISLL
-526 YIDPKTGIKFKKNLD
+526 YIDPKTGIQFKNNLD
-541 SYKGNIYDINN
+541 TYSGNKHNIHDINSN
-552 FSANRYENN
+552 KHENN

-583 NETAHFQRLFDK
+583 NETEYFQRLFQK
-595 HKLDSYGL
+595 HKLGSYGL
-603 SNYDYSLKSLV
+603 SNIDYTLKNLV
-614 ILLEWLD
+614 ILLEWID

-653 YEIAKLVERK
+653 YEIAKLIERK

-668 INILRLRIKHGVKS
+668 INKLRLRIRHGVKS

-702 RAGITDVAMIE
+702 RAGITDVVMIE

-731 KKLKSQIK
+731 RKLKSQIK

>member
-1 MRVPILLYIKW
+1 
-12 NDSKQFYEMK
+12 MK
-22 EYLDELLRLLRYDS
+22 EYLDELLKSLKYDS
-36 LYPPQEIALSKGVMN
+36 LYPPQELALSKGVMN
-51 GNSILV
+51 GNNVLV

-72 MINILNKR
+72 MINILNMG

-92 ATEKFNEFN
+92 ATEKFNEFKVITDLSCFRNRRVN
-101 IIKNLSYYNDRKI
+101 IG
-114 KIAIST
+114 IST

-130 IDKDIIILTN
+130 NDKDVIILTN

-148 HDSNWINN
+148 HDSNWIYN

-171 ERGPTLEIILTKIKL
+171 ERGPALEIILTKIKL

-192 IIGISATVSNSDEVA
+192 IIGISATISNSDEVA
-207 EWLTCES
+207 EWLTCEP

-230 YGKVTMNNG
+230 YGKVTMNDG
-239 TSYDI
+239 TNYDI
-244 DNIGILDNSTNAIT
+244 DNMGITDNTTSAIT
-258 SLAMDSITNGGGQS
+258 SLAMDSITNDGGQS

-284 LAKKTSEIVSK
+284 LAKKTSEIVAK
-295 FLDKPSK
+295 FLDKTSIK
-302 QLAQKT
+302 LAQKA

-314 EGDDTELNRTLSSTV
+314 EGDDTELTRTLSSTV
-329 ANGVGFH
+329 AKGVGFH

-380 SIFRYDYE
+380 SIFRYDYQY
-388 FGGNVPMSVLQYKQ
+388 GGNVPMSVLQYKQ

-452 LRVHVLGI
+452 LRVHVLAVI
-460 LASKPKMLK
+460 ASKPKMLK
-469 SELLHFFEQTF
+469 SELLYFFEQTF

-486 SQTIGFEIESLLTFL
+486 NQTINFEIGSLLTYL
-501 TNEKLIIMRNDL
+501 RDEKLIIMRNDL
-513 LMPTKFGKRVSLL
+513 LIATKFGKRISLL
-526 YIDPKTGIKFKKNLD
+526 YIDPKTGIQFKNNLD
-541 SYKGNIYDINN
+541 SYDGNKYDINDIN
-552 FSANRYENN
+552 SNKHENN
-561 VINFLYWICDC
+561 NVVNFLYWICDC
-572 YDFYPKLTLRQ
+572 YDFYPKLSLRQ
-583 NETAHFQRLFDK
+583 NETEYFQRLFEK
-595 HKLDSYGL
+595 HRLGSYGL
-603 SNYDYSLKSLV
+603 SNYDYSLKNLV
-614 ILLEWLD
+614 ILLEWID
-621 ESSEANLNEK
+621 ESTEANLNEK

-645 TYWLLYCL
+645 TYWLLHCL
-653 YEIAKLVERK
+653 YEIAKLIERK

-668 INILRLRIKHGVKS
+668 INILRIRIRHGVKS

>member
-1 MRVPILLYIKW
+1 
-12 NDSKQFYEMK
+12 MK
-22 EYLDELLRLLRYDS
+22 EYLDELLKSLKYDS
-36 LYPPQEIALSKGVMN
+36 LYPPQELALSKGVTN
-51 GNSILV
+51 GNNVLV

-72 MINILNKR
+72 MINILNKG

-92 ATEKFNEFN
+92 ATEKFNEFKIITDLSCFRNRRVN
-101 IIKNLSYYNDRKI
+101 IG
-114 KIAIST
+114 IST

-130 IDKDIIILTN
+130 VNKDVIILTN

-148 HDSNWINN
+148 HDSNWIYN

-207 EWLTCES
+207 EWLTCEP

-230 YGKVTMNNG
+230 YGKVTMNDG
-239 TSYDI
+239 TNYHI
-244 DNIGILDNSTNAIT
+244 DNIGISDNTTSAIT
-258 SLAMDSITNGGGQS
+258 SLAMDSITNDGGQS

-284 LAKKTSEIVSK
+284 LAKKTSEIVAK
-295 FLDKPSK
+295 FLDKTSIK
-302 QLAQKT
+302 LAQKT

-314 EGDDTELNRTLSSTV
+314 EGDDTELTRTLSSTV
-329 ANGVGFH
+329 AKGVGFH

-380 SIFRYDYE
+380 SIFRYDYQY
-388 FGGNVPMSVLQYKQ
+388 GGNVPMSVLQYKQ

-452 LRVHVLGI
+452 LRVHVLGVI
-460 LASKPKMLK
+460 ASKPKMLK
-469 SELLHFFEQTF
+469 SELLYFFEQTF

-486 SQTIGFEIESLLTFL
+486 NQTIIFEIGSLLTYL
-501 TNEKLIIMRNDL
+501 RDEKLIIMRNDL
-513 LMPTKFGKRVSLL
+513 LIATKFGKRISLL
-526 YIDPKTGIKFKKNLD
+526 YIDPKTGIQFKNNLD
-541 SYKGNIYDINN
+541 SYDGNKYDINDIN
-552 FSANRYENN
+552 SNKHENNN

-572 YDFYPKLTLRQ
+572 YDFYPKLSLRQ
-583 NETAHFQRLFDK
+583 NETEYFQRLFEK
-595 HKLDSYGL
+595 HKLGSFGL
-603 SNYDYSLKSLV
+603 SNYDYSLKNLV
-614 ILLEWLD
+614 ILLEWID

-645 TYWLLYCL
+645 TYWLLHCL
-653 YEIAKLVERK
+653 YEIAKLIERK

-668 INILRLRIKHGVKS
+668 INILRIRIRHGVKS

>member
-1 MRVPILLYIKW
+1 
-12 NDSKQFYEMK
+12 MK
-22 EYLDELLRLLRYDS
+22 EYLDELLESLQYES
-36 LYPPQEIALSKGVMN
+36 LYPPQELALSKGVMD
-51 GNSILV
+51 GNNVLV

-72 MINILNKR
+72 MINILKKG

-92 ATEKFNEFN
+92 ASEKFNEFKV
-101 IIKNLSYYNDRKI
+101 IANLSCFRNRKI
-114 KIAIST
+114 NIGIST
-120 GDYDSSGSEL
+120 GDYDSTGSEL
-130 IDKDIIILTN
+130 VNKDVIILTN

-148 HDSNWINN
+148 HDSNWIYDI
-156 VGLFIIDEIHLLTER
+156 GLFIIDEIHLLTER

-207 EWLTCES
+207 EWLTCEP
-214 IQSNWRP
+214 IKSNWRP

-230 YGKVTMNNG
+230 YGKVTMNDG
-239 TSYDI
+239 TNYDI
-244 DNIGILDNSTNAIT
+244 DNIGISDNSTTGIT
-258 SLAMDSITNGGGQS
+258 SLAMDSITKDGGQS

-284 LAKKTSEIVSK
+284 LAKKTSEIVAK
-295 FLDKPSK
+295 NLDKTSIK
-302 QLAQKT
+302 LAQKT

-314 EGDDTELNRTLSSTV
+314 EGDDTELDRTLSSTV
-329 ANGVGFH
+329 SKGVGFH
-336 HAGLGA
+336 HAGLGT

-375 RVIIT
+375 RVIIS
-380 SIFRYDYE
+380 SIFRYDYQY
-388 FGGNVPMSVLQYKQ
+388 GGNVPMSVLQYKQ

-423 SRTNPED
+423 SRTNPQD
-430 LYNHFVLG
+430 LYNHYVLG

-452 LRVHVLGI
+452 LRVHVLGVI
-460 LASKPKMLK
+460 ASKPKMLK
-469 SELLHFFEQTF
+469 SELLYFFEQTF

-486 SQTIGFEIESLLTFL
+486 NQTISFEIESLLTYL
-501 TNEKLIIMRNDL
+501 GDEKLIIIRNDL
-513 LMPTKFGKRVSLL
+513 LIATKFGKRISLL
-526 YIDPKTGIKFKKNLD
+526 YIDPKTGIQFKNNLD
-541 SYKGNIYDINN
+541 TYNGNKYNISNINTKVHE
-552 FSANRYENN
+552 SN

-583 NETAHFQRLFDK
+583 NETEYFQRLFEK
-595 HKLDSYGL
+595 HRLGSYGL
-603 SNYDYSLKSLV
+603 SSYDYTLKNLV
-614 ILLEWLD
+614 ILLEWID

-653 YEIAKLVERK
+653 YEIAKLIERK
-663 DLLPE
+663 DLLLE
-668 INILRLRIKHGVKS
+668 INILRLRIRHGVKS

-690 EGIGRIRARSLY
+690 QGIGRIRARSLY
-702 RAGITDVAMIE
+702 KAGITEVAMIE
-713 KISESKLGSIPK
+713 NISESKLGSIPK

-731 KKLKSQIK
+731 RKLKSQIK

>member
-1 MRVPILLYIKW
+1 
-12 NDSKQFYEMK
+12 MK
-22 EYLDELLRLLRYDS
+22 EYLDELLKSLKYDS
-36 LYPPQEIALSKGVMN
+36 LYPPQELALSKGVMN
-51 GNSILV
+51 SNNVLV

-72 MINILNKR
+72 MLNILNKG

-92 ATEKFNEFN
+92 AAEKFNEFKV
-101 IIKNLSYYNDRKI
+101 ITDLSCFRNRKV
-114 KIAIST
+114 KIGIST
-120 GDYDSSGSEL
+120 GDYDSYGNDL
-130 IDKDIIILTN
+130 VDKDVIILTN

-148 HDSNWINN
+148 HDSNWIYN

-192 IIGISATVSNSDEVA
+192 IIGMSATVSNSDEVA
-207 EWLTCES
+207 QWLTCEP

-230 YGKVTMNNG
+230 YGKVTMNDG
-239 TSYDI
+239 TNYDI
-244 DNIGILDNSTNAIT
+244 ENIGIADSSTSAIT
-258 SLAMDSITNGGGQS
+258 SLAMDSITNDGGQS

-284 LAKKTSEIVSK
+284 LAKKTSEIVAK
-295 FLDKPSK
+295 FLDKPSIK
-302 QLAQKT
+302 LAQKT

-329 ANGVGFH
+329 AKGVGFH

-380 SIFRYDYE
+380 SIFRYDYQY
-388 FGGNVPMSVLQYKQ
+388 GGNVPMSVLQYKQ
-402 ICGRAGRPAYDK
+402 ICGRAGRPSYDK

-452 LRVHVLGI
+452 LRVHVLGVV
-460 LASKPKMLK
+460 ASKPKMLK
-469 SELLHFFEQTF
+469 SELLYFFEQTF
-480 LSKYQG
+480 LSKYQAN
-486 SQTIGFEIESLLTFL
+486 QTISFEIESLLTYL
-501 TNEKLIIMRNDL
+501 RNEKLIIMRNDL
-513 LMPTKFGKRVSLL
+513 LIATKFGKRVSLL
-526 YIDPKTGIKFKKNLD
+526 YIDPKTGIQFKNNLD
-541 SYKGNIYDINN
+541 SYNGNKYDINDIN
-552 FSANRYENN
+552 SNKDENN
-561 VINFLYWICDC
+561 AVNFLYWICDC

-583 NETAHFQRLFDK
+583 NETEYFQRLFEK
-595 HKLDSYGL
+595 HKLGLHGL
-603 SNYDYSLKSLV
+603 SNYDYSLKNLA
-614 ILLEWLD
+614 ILLEWID
-621 ESSEANLNEK
+621 ESSEANLSEK

-653 YEIAKLVERK
+653 YEIAKLIERK

-668 INILRLRIKHGVKS
+668 INILRLRIRHGVKS

-702 RAGITDVAMIE
+702 GAGITNVAMIE

-731 KKLKSQIK
+731 RKLKSQIK

>member
-1 MRVPILLYIKW
+1 
-12 NDSKQFYEMK
+12 MK
-22 EYLDELLRLLRYDS
+22 EYLDELLKSLKYDS
-36 LYPPQEIALSKGVMN
+36 LYPPQELALSKGVMN
-51 GNSILV
+51 GNNVLV

-72 MINILNKR
+72 MINILNKG

-92 ATEKFNEFN
+92 ATEKFNEFKVITDLSCFRNRRVN
-101 IIKNLSYYNDRKI
+101 IG
-114 KIAIST
+114 IST

-130 IDKDIIILTN
+130 VDKDVIILTN

-148 HDSNWINN
+148 HDPNWIYN

-207 EWLTCES
+207 EWLTCEP

-230 YGKVTMNNG
+230 YGKVTMNDGMN
-239 TSYDI
+239 YDI
-244 DNIGILDNSTNAIT
+244 ENIGISDNSNSGIT
-258 SLAMDSITNGGGQS
+258 SLAMDSITKDGGQS

-284 LAKKTSEIVSK
+284 LAKKTSEIVAK
-295 FLDKPSK
+295 FLDKTSIK
-302 QLAQKT
+302 LAQKT

-329 ANGVGFH
+329 AKGVGFH

-367 AGVNLPAR
+367 AGVNLPAS

-380 SIFRYDYE
+380 SIFRYDYQY
-388 FGGNVPMSVLQYKQ
+388 GGNVPMSVLQYKQ

-452 LRVHVLGI
+452 LRVHVLGVI
-460 LASKPKMLK
+460 ASKPKMLK
-469 SELLHFFEQTF
+469 SELLYFFEQTF

-486 SQTIGFEIESLLTFL
+486 NQIISFEIESLLTYL
-501 TNEKLIIMRNDL
+501 RDEKLIIMRNDL
-513 LMPTKFGKRVSLL
+513 LIATKFGKRISLL
-526 YIDPKTGIKFKKNLD
+526 YIDPKTGIQFKNNLD
-541 SYKGNIYDINN
+541 SYDGNKYDINHIN
-552 FSANRYENN
+552 SNKHENN

-583 NETAHFQRLFDK
+583 NETEYFQRLFQK
-595 HKLDSYGL
+595 HKLGSYGL
-603 SNYDYSLKSLV
+603 SNIDYTLKNLV
-614 ILLEWLD
+614 ILLEWID

-653 YEIAKLVERK
+653 YEIAKLIERK

-668 INILRLRIKHGVKS
+668 INILRLRIRHGVKS

-731 KKLKSQIK
+731 RKLKSQIK

>member
-1 MRVPILLYIKW
+1 
-12 NDSKQFYEMK
+12 MK
-22 EYLDELLRLLRYDS
+22 EYLDELLKSLKYDS
-36 LYPPQEIALSKGVMN
+36 LYPPQELALSKGVMN
-51 GNSILV
+51 GNNVLV

-72 MINILNKR
+72 MINILNKG

-92 ATEKFNEFN
+92 ATEKFNEFKVITDLSCFRNRRVN
-101 IIKNLSYYNDRKI
+101 IG
-114 KIAIST
+114 IST

-130 IDKDIIILTN
+130 VDKDVIILTN

-148 HDSNWINN
+148 HDPNWIYN

-207 EWLTCES
+207 EWLTCEP

-230 YGKVTMNNG
+230 YGKVTMNDG
-239 TSYDI
+239 TNYDI
-244 DNIGILDNSTNAIT
+244 DNIGISDNSNSGIT
-258 SLAMDSITNGGGQS
+258 SLAMDSITNDGGQS

-284 LAKKTSEIVSK
+284 LAKKTSEIVAK
-295 FLDKPSK
+295 FLDKTSIK
-302 QLAQKT
+302 LAQKT

-329 ANGVGFH
+329 AKGVGFH

-380 SIFRYDYE
+380 SIFRYDYQY
-388 FGGNVPMSVLQYKQ
+388 GGNVPMSVLQYKQ

-452 LRVHVLGI
+452 LRVHVLGVI
-460 LASKPKMLK
+460 ASKPKMLK
-469 SELLHFFEQTF
+469 SELLYFFEQTF

-486 SQTIGFEIESLLTFL
+486 NQTISFEIESLLTYL
-501 TNEKLIIMRNDL
+501 RDEKLIIMRNDL
-513 LMPTKFGKRVSLL
+513 LIATKFGKRISLL
-526 YIDPKTGIKFKKNLD
+526 YIDPKTGIQFKNNLD
-541 SYKGNIYDINN
+541 TYSGNKHNIHDINSN
-552 FSANRYENN
+552 KHENN

-583 NETAHFQRLFDK
+583 NETEYFQRLFQK
-595 HKLDSYGL
+595 HKLGSYGL
-603 SNYDYSLKSLV
+603 SNIDYTLKNLV
-614 ILLEWLD
+614 ILLEWID

-653 YEIAKLVERK
+653 YEIAKLIERK

-668 INILRLRIKHGVKS
+668 INILRLRIRHGVKS

-731 KKLKSQIK
+731 RKLKSQIK

>member
-1 MRVPILLYIKW
+1 
-12 NDSKQFYEMK
+12 MK
-22 EYLDELLRLLRYDS
+22 EYLDELLKSLKYDS
-36 LYPPQEIALSKGVMN
+36 LYPPQELALSKGVMN
-51 GNSILV
+51 GNNVLV

-72 MINILNKR
+72 MINILNMG

-92 ATEKFNEFN
+92 ATEKFNEFKIITDLSCFRNRRVN
-101 IIKNLSYYNDRKI
+101 IG
-114 KIAIST
+114 IST

-130 IDKDIIILTN
+130 VNKDVIILTN

-148 HDSNWINN
+148 HDSNWIYD

-207 EWLTCES
+207 EWLTCEP

-230 YGKVTMNNG
+230 YGKVTMNDG
-239 TSYDI
+239 TNYHI
-244 DNIGILDNSTNAIT
+244 DNIGISDNTTSAIT
-258 SLAMDSITNGGGQS
+258 SLAMDSITNDGGQS

-284 LAKKTSEIVSK
+284 LAKKTSEIVAK
-295 FLDKPSK
+295 FLDKTSIK
-302 QLAQKT
+302 LAQKT
-308 GVEILK
+308 GVKILK
-314 EGDDTELNRTLSSTV
+314 EGDDTELTRTLSSTV
-329 ANGVGFH
+329 AKGVGFH

-380 SIFRYDYE
+380 SIFRYDYQY
-388 FGGNVPMSVLQYKQ
+388 GGNVPMSVLQYKQ

-452 LRVHVLGI
+452 LRVHVLGVI
-460 LASKPKMLK
+460 ASKPKMLK
-469 SELLHFFEQTF
+469 SELLYFFEQTF
-480 LSKYQG
+480 LSKYQEN
-486 SQTIGFEIESLLTFL
+486 QTISFEIESLLTYL
-501 TNEKLIIMRNDL
+501 RDEKLIIMRNDL
-513 LMPTKFGKRVSLL
+513 LIATKFGKRISLL
-526 YIDPKTGIKFKKNLD
+526 YIDPKTGIQFKNNLD
-541 SYKGNIYDINN
+541 SYDGNKYDINDIN
-552 FSANRYENN
+552 SNKHENNN

-572 YDFYPKLTLRQ
+572 YDFYPKLSLRQ
-583 NETAHFQRLFDK
+583 NETEYFQRLFEK
-595 HKLDSYGL
+595 HKLGSYGL
-603 SNYDYSLKSLV
+603 SNYDYSLKNLV
-614 ILLEWLD
+614 ILLDWID

-645 TYWLLYCL
+645 TYWLLHCL
-653 YEIAKLVERK
+653 YEIAKLIERK

-668 INILRLRIKHGVKS
+668 INILRIRIRHGVKS

>member
-1 MRVPILLYIKW
+1 
-12 NDSKQFYEMK
+12 MK
-22 EYLDELLRLLRYDS
+22 EYLQELLRLLNYDS
-36 LYPPQEIALSKGVMN
+36 LYPPQELALSKGVMN
-51 GNSILV
+51 GNNILV

-72 MINILNKR
+72 MINILNKE

-92 ATEKFNEFN
+92 ATEKLNEFK
-101 IIKNLSYYNDRKI
+101 IIQNLSCFKNRKI
-114 KIAIST
+114 NIAIST
-120 GDYDSSGSEL
+120 GDYDSYGTEL

-148 HDSNWINN
+148 HDANWIFN

-207 EWLTCES
+207 DWLRCEQ
-214 IQSNWRP
+214 IQSKWRP

-239 TSYDI
+239 TAFEI
-244 DNIGILDNSTNAIT
+244 DNIGVVDNSTSGII
-258 SLAMDSITNGGGQS
+258 SLAMDSITNDGGQS

-284 LAKKTSEIVSK
+284 LAKKTSETVSK
-295 FLDKPSK
+295 FLNKSSK
-302 QLAQKT
+302 LSAHKI
-308 GVEILK
+308 GVAILK
-314 EGDDTELNRTLSSTV
+314 QGDDTELNRTLSSTV
-329 ANGVGFH
+329 TKGVGFH
-336 HAGLGA
+336 HAGLGI
-342 KSRQIVEKAFRNG
+342 KSRQIVENAFRNG
-355 IVKILFA
+355 IIKILFA

-375 RVIIT
+375 RVVIA

-388 FGGNVPMSVLQYKQ
+388 YGGNIPLSILQYKQ
-402 ICGRAGRPAYDK
+402 LCGRAGRPAYDK

-438 VPEPIVSQLMDERA
+438 EPEPIVSQLMSESA
-452 LRVHVLGI
+452 LRVHVLGVI
-460 LASKPKMLK
+460 ASRPKILK
-469 SELLHFFEQTF
+469 SELLYFFEETF

-486 SQTIGFEIESLLTFL
+486 NETISFEIDSLLQYL
-501 TNEKLIIMRNDL
+501 SDEGLIIIRNEL
-513 LMPTKFGKRVSLL
+513 LMATKFGKRISLL
-526 YIDPKTGIKFKKNLD
+526 YIDPKTGIHFKKNLD
-541 SYKGNIYDINN
+541 YYNSNKINDGT
-552 FSANRYENN
+552 
-561 VINFLYWICDC
+561 NFLHWICDS

-583 NETAHFQRLFDK
+583 NEIEYFERMFEK
-595 HKLDSYGL
+595 HKLSSYGL
-603 SNYDYSLKSLV
+603 SNYDYSLKNLI
-614 ILLEWLD
+614 ILLEWID
-621 ESSEANLNEK
+621 ETSEANLNEK
-631 IGVEPGDLHRMVET
+631 IGVEPGDLYRMVET
-645 TYWLLYCL
+645 AYWLSYCL
-653 YEIAKLVERK
+653 YEIAKLIGRK
-663 DLLPE
+663 DLIAE
-668 INILRLRIKHGVKS
+668 INILRLRIRNGIKS

-702 RAGITDVAMIE
+702 KAGITNVTQID

-731 KKLKSQIK
+731 RKLKNQIK

>member
-1 MRVPILLYIKW
+1 
-12 NDSKQFYEMK
+12 MK
-22 EYLDELLRLLRYDS
+22 EYLDELLKSLKYDS
-36 LYPPQEIALSKGVMN
+36 LYPPQELALSKGVMN
-51 GNSILV
+51 GNNVLV

-72 MINILNKR
+72 MINILNMG

-92 ATEKFNEFN
+92 ATEKFNEFKVITDLSCFRNRRVN
-101 IIKNLSYYNDRKI
+101 IG
-114 KIAIST
+114 IST

-130 IDKDIIILTN
+130 VDKDVIILTN

-148 HDSNWINN
+148 HDPNWIYD

-207 EWLTCES
+207 EWLTCEP

-230 YGKVTMNNG
+230 YGKVTMNDG
-239 TSYDI
+239 TNYDI
-244 DNIGILDNSTNAIT
+244 DNIGITDNSNSGIT
-258 SLAMDSITNGGGQS
+258 SLAMDSITNDGGQS

-284 LAKKTSEIVSK
+284 LAKKTSEIVAK
-295 FLDKPSK
+295 FLDKTSIK
-302 QLAQKT
+302 LAQKA

-329 ANGVGFH
+329 AKGVGFH

-380 SIFRYDYE
+380 SIFRYDYQY
-388 FGGNVPMSVLQYKQ
+388 GGNVPMSVLQYKQ

-452 LRVHVLGI
+452 LRVHVLGVI
-460 LASKPKMLK
+460 ASKPKMLK
-469 SELLHFFEQTF
+469 SELLYFFEQTF

-486 SQTIGFEIESLLTFL
+486 NQTISFEIESLLTYL
-501 TNEKLIIMRNDL
+501 RDEKLIIMRNDL
-513 LMPTKFGKRVSLL
+513 LIATKFGKRISLL
-526 YIDPKTGIKFKKNLD
+526 YIDPKTGIQFKNNLD
-541 SYKGNIYDINN
+541 TYSGNKHNIHDINSN
-552 FSANRYENN
+552 KHENN

-583 NETAHFQRLFDK
+583 NETEYFQRLFQK
-595 HKLDSYGL
+595 HKLGSYGL
-603 SNYDYSLKSLV
+603 SNIDYTLKNLV
-614 ILLEWLD
+614 ILLEWID

-653 YEIAKLVERK
+653 YEIAKLIERK

-668 INILRLRIKHGVKS
+668 INILRLRIRHGVKS